1 MAGEGR
7 CNMSDLREAMERY
20 LSLRRSL
27 GFKLIDT
34 ESILR
39 SFITF
44 SERQAASHI
53 TTDLALRW
61 IRLSTA
67 KESATLANRLN
78 IVRRFAIWR
87 SAADELTEVPPK
99 NLLPYHYHRKPPY
112 IYSDEEIE
120 GLVRAARKLP
130 SPKGL
135 RGPTYATL
143 FGLVAATGMRI
154 REAVSLDREDVD
166 LEESMLRI
174 RESKFRKSRL
184 VPVHVTTRDALSG
197 YAENRDR
204 IFPKLQSVA
213 FFISERGTRVTHWAA
228 RDNFAVVSR
237 QIGIRKKI
245 KGKRVGCGPRLHDM
259 RHRFASQT
267 LVDWYRAGINVEREI
282 HKLSTY
288 LGHTHVNDT
297 YWYLEAVPEL
307 LEMATQKFIEERK
320 EAGDDD

>member
-1 MAGEGR
+1 
-7 CNMSDLREAMERY
+7 MSALREAMQQY

-27 GFKLIDT
+27 GFELINAG
-34 ESILR
+34 SILEG
-39 SFITF
+39 FVAF
-44 SERQAASHI
+44 AEREAASHV

-61 IRLSTA
+61 MKLSTA
-67 KESATLANRLN
+67 KEPATLADRLN

-87 SAADELTEVPPK
+87 SATDMHTEVPPK
-99 NLLPYHYHRKPPY
+99 NLMPYRYYRKPPY

-120 GLVRAARKLP
+120 RLVGTARNLP

-143 FGLVAATGMRI
+143 FGLIAATGMRI
-154 REAVSLDREDVD
+154 SEAVSLDRQDVD
-166 LEESMLRI
+166 LEESVLRI
-174 RESKFRKSRL
+174 RKSKFRKSRL
-184 VPVHVTTRDALSG
+184 VPVHVTTRDALSD
-197 YAENRDR
+197 YAEKRGR
-204 IFPKLQSVA
+204 VLPRLQSVA
-213 FFISERGTRVTHWAA
+213 FFVSERGTRVTHWAA

-259 RHRFASQT
+259 RHRFAAQT

-288 LGHTHVNDT
+288 LGHAHVNDT

-307 LEMATQKFIEERK
+307 LELATQRLMQKRK
-320 EAGDDD
+320 GDTDDD

>member
-1 MAGEGR
+1 
-7 CNMSDLREAMERY
+7 MSDLRKAMQQY

-27 GFKLIDT
+27 GFELINV
-34 ESILR
+34 ESTLR
-39 SFITF
+39 SFVAF
-44 SERQAASHI
+44 AEREASAYV

-61 IRLSTA
+61 VKLSTA
-67 KESATLANRLN
+67 KEPATLADRLN
-78 IVRRFAIWR
+78 AVRRFAIWR
-87 SAADELTEVPPK
+87 RAADERTEVPSK
-99 NLLPYHYHRKPPY
+99 NLLPYRYRRKPPY

-143 FGLVAATGMRI
+143 FGLIAATGMRI
-154 REAVSLDREDVD
+154 SEAVSLDRQDVD
-166 LEESMLRI
+166 IEEKILSI

-184 VPVHVTTRDALSG
+184 VPVHVTTRDALTD
-197 YAENRDR
+197 YAEKRDR
-204 IFPKLQSVA
+204 ILPMLRSVA
-213 FFISERGTRVTHWAA
+213 FFVSERGTRVTHWAA
-228 RDNFAVVSR
+228 RDNFAIVSR

-259 RHRFASQT
+259 RHRFAART

-288 LGHTHVNDT
+288 LGHAHINDT

-307 LEMATQKFIEERK
+307 LELATQKLMEERK
-320 EAGDDD
+320 EVGDDD

>member
-1 MAGEGR
+1 M
-7 CNMSDLREAMERY
+7 NDLREAMQQY

-27 GFKLIDT
+27 GFKLINT
-34 ESILR
+34 ESTLQ
-39 SFITF
+39 SFIAF
-44 SERQAASHI
+44 AEREAACHV

-61 IRLSTA
+61 LKLSTA
-67 KESATLANRLN
+67 KEPATLADRLN
-78 IVRRFAIWR
+78 MVRRFAIWR
-87 SAADELTEVPPK
+87 SAADGRTQVPPK
-99 NLLPYHYHRKPPY
+99 NLMPYRYQRKPPY
-112 IYSDEEIE
+112 IYSDGEIE
-120 GLVRAARKLP
+120 KLVGAARKLN

-143 FGLVAATGMRI
+143 FGLIAVTGMRVS
-154 REAVSLDREDVD
+154 EAVSLDRQDVD
-166 LEESMLRI
+166 LEESVLYI
-174 RESKFRKSRL
+174 HESKFRKSRL
-184 VPVHVTTRDALSG
+184 VPVHVTARDALSD
-197 YAENRDR
+197 YAEKRTWM
-204 IFPKLQSVA
+204 FPMLQSAA
-213 FFISERGTRVTHWAA
+213 FFVSERGTRVTAWAA

-259 RHRFASQT
+259 RHRFAAQT

-288 LGHTHVNDT
+288 LGHAHVNDT

-307 LEMATQKFIEERK
+307 LELATQKLMQEKK

>member
-1 MAGEGR
+1 MQQ
-7 CNMSDLREAMERY
+7 Y

-27 GFKLIDT
+27 GFELINLG
-34 ESILR
+34 SILEG
-39 SFITF
+39 FVAFT
-44 SERQAASHI
+44 EREAASHVTI
-53 TTDLALRW
+53 DLALRW
-61 IRLSTA
+61 LKLSTA
-67 KESATLANRLN
+67 KEPATLAHRIN

-87 SAADELTEVPPK
+87 SAADERTEVPPK
-99 NLLPYHYHRKPPY
+99 NLMPYRYQRKPPY
-112 IYSDEEIE
+112 IYSDDQIE
-120 GLVRAARKLP
+120 GLVRTARKLP

-143 FGLVAATGMRI
+143 FGLLAATGMRI
-154 REAVSLDREDVD
+154 REAVSLDRLDVD
-166 LEESMLRI
+166 LEERVLSI

-184 VPVHVTTRDALSG
+184 VPVHVTTRDALSA

-213 FFISERGTRVTHWAA
+213 FFVSERATRITHWAA
-228 RDNFAVVSR
+228 RDNFAAVSR

-259 RHRFASQT
+259 RHRFAAQT

-282 HKLSTY
+282 HKLSTSF
-288 LGHTHVNDT
+288 GHAHVNGT

-307 LEMATQKFIEERK
+307 LELVTQKLMEDRK
-320 EAGDDD
+320 EARDDD

>member
-1 MAGEGR
+1 
-7 CNMSDLREAMERY
+7 MSALREAMQHY

-27 GFKLIDT
+27 GFKLINV
-34 ESILR
+34 ESTLR
-39 SFITF
+39 SFVAF
-44 SERQAASHI
+44 AEREAASHV

-61 IRLSTA
+61 VKLSTA
-67 KESATLANRLN
+67 KEPATLADRLN
-78 IVRRFAIWR
+78 TVRRFAIWR
-87 SAADELTEVPPK
+87 SAADERTEVPPK
-99 NLLPYHYHRKPPY
+99 NLLPYRYYRKPPY

-120 GLVRAARKLP
+120 ELVRAARRLP

-135 RGPTYATL
+135 RGLSYATL
-143 FGLVAATGMRI
+143 FGLLAATGMRI
-154 REAVSLDREDVD
+154 SEAVCLDRENID
-166 LEESMLRI
+166 LEEKMLSI

-184 VPVHVTTRDALSG
+184 VPVHMTTRDALSA
-197 YAENRDR
+197 YAEKRDR
-204 IFPKLQSVA
+204 IFPMLQSVA
-213 FFISERGTRVTHWAA
+213 FFVSERGTRVTQWAA

-245 KGKRVGCGPRLHDM
+245 KGKRVGRGPRLHDM
-259 RHRFASQT
+259 RHRFAAQT

-288 LGHTHVNDT
+288 LGHAHVNDT

-307 LEMATQKFIEERK
+307 LELATQKLMQEKK

>member
-1 MAGEGR
+1 MQQ
-7 CNMSDLREAMERY
+7 Y

-27 GFKLIDT
+27 GFELIKVDST
-34 ESILR
+34 LR
-39 SFITF
+39 SFIAF
-44 SERQAASHI
+44 AEKEAAAHV

-61 IRLSTA
+61 VKLSSA
-67 KESATLANRLN
+67 KEPATLADRLN
-78 IVRRFAIWR
+78 TVRRFAIWR
-87 SAADELTEVPPK
+87 SAADERTEVPPK
-99 NLLPYHYHRKPPY
+99 NLLPYRYQRKSPY

-120 GLVRAARKLP
+120 GLVQAARKLH

-143 FGLVAATGMRI
+143 FGLLAATGMRI
-154 REAVSLDREDVD
+154 SEAVSLDREDID
-166 LEESMLRI
+166 LEENVLSI

-184 VPVHVTTRDALSG
+184 VPVHVSTRDALSD
-197 YAENRDR
+197 YAEKRDR
-204 IFPKLQSVA
+204 IFPMLQSVG

-245 KGKRVGCGPRLHDM
+245 KGKRVGHGPRLHDM
-259 RHRFASQT
+259 RHRFAART
-267 LVDWYRAGINVEREI
+267 LVDWYRAGINIEREI

-288 LGHTHVNDT
+288 LGHGHVNDT

-307 LEMATQKFIEERK
+307 LELATQKLMEERK
-320 EAGDDD
+320 EVDDDD

>member
-1 MAGEGR
+1 
-7 CNMSDLREAMERY
+7 MSALRKAMQQY

-27 GFKLIDT
+27 GFKLIKA
-34 ESILR
+34 ESTLR
-39 SFITF
+39 SFVAF
-44 SERQAASHI
+44 AEREAASHI

-61 IRLSTA
+61 LKLSNA
-67 KESATLANRLN
+67 KEPATLADRLN
-78 IVRRFAIWR
+78 TVRRFAIWR
-87 SAADELTEVPPK
+87 SAADGRTQVPPK
-99 NLLPYHYHRKPPY
+99 NLMPYRYQRKPPY
-112 IYSDEEIE
+112 IYSDEQIE
-120 GLVRAARKLP
+120 KLVSAARILS

-143 FGLVAATGMRI
+143 FGLIAVTGMRI
-154 REAVSLDREDVD
+154 SEAVCLDRQDVD
-166 LEESMLRI
+166 LEQRLLNI

-184 VPVHVTTRDALSG
+184 VPVHVTTRDALSD
-197 YAENRDR
+197 YAAKRNQM
-204 IFPKLQSVA
+204 FPVRQSAA
-213 FFISERGTRVTHWAA
+213 FFVSERGTRVTQWAA

-259 RHRFASQT
+259 RHRFAAQT
-267 LVDWYRAGINVEREI
+267 LVDWYRAGINVECEI

-288 LGHTHVNDT
+288 LGHAHVNDT

-307 LEMATQKFIEERK
+307 LELATQKLMQEKK

>member
-1 MAGEGR
+1 VSA
-7 CNMSDLREAMERY
+7 LREAIQQY

-27 GFKLIDT
+27 GFKLIKV
-34 ESILR
+34 ESTLR
-39 SFITF
+39 SFVAF
-44 SERQAASHI
+44 AEREAASHI
-53 TTDLALRW
+53 TTDLALKW
-61 IRLSTA
+61 VKLSTA
-67 KESATLANRLN
+67 KEPATLADRLN

-87 SAADELTEVPPK
+87 SAADVHTEVPPK
-99 NLLPYHYHRKPPY
+99 NLIPCRYQRKPPY

-120 GLVRAARKLP
+120 RLVGAARKLS

-135 RGPTYATL
+135 RAPTYATL
-143 FGLVAATGMRI
+143 FGLIAATGMRI
-154 REAVSLDREDVD
+154 SEAVSLDRQDVD
-166 LEESMLRI
+166 FEESVLSI
-174 RESKFRKSRL
+174 RNSKFRKSRL
-184 VPVHVTTRDALSG
+184 IPVHVTTRDALLD
-197 YAENRDR
+197 YANNRDQ
-204 IFPKLQSVA
+204 IFHRLQSVA
-213 FFISERGTRVTHWAA
+213 FFVSERGTRVTHWAA

-259 RHRFASQT
+259 RHRFTAQT

-288 LGHTHVNDT
+288 LGHAHVNDT

-307 LEMATQKFIEERK
+307 LELATQRLMQERK

>member
-1 MAGEGR
+1 
-7 CNMSDLREAMERY
+7 MSALRKAMQQY

-27 GFKLIDT
+27 GFKLIKV
-34 ESILR
+34 ESTLR
-39 SFITF
+39 SFVAF
-44 SERQAASHI
+44 AERDATSHI

-61 IRLSTA
+61 VKLSTA
-67 KESATLANRLN
+67 KEPATLADRLN

-87 SAADELTEVPPK
+87 SAADVHTEVPPK
-99 NLLPYHYHRKPPY
+99 NLMPYRYHRKPPY

-120 GLVRAARKLP
+120 SLVGTARKLP

-143 FGLVAATGMRI
+143 FGLIAATGMRI
-154 REAVSLDREDVD
+154 SEAVSLDRQDVD
-166 LEESMLRI
+166 LKDKLLSI

-184 VPVHVTTRDALSG
+184 VPVHVTTRDALSD
-197 YAENRDR
+197 YANSRDQVLHR
-204 IFPKLQSVA
+204 LQSVA
-213 FFISERGTRVTHWAA
+213 FFVSERGTRVTAWAA

-237 QIGIRKKI
+237 RIGIRKKI

-259 RHRFASQT
+259 RHRFAAKT
-267 LVDWYRAGINVEREI
+267 LVDWYRAGINVGREI

-288 LGHTHVNDT
+288 LGHAHVNDT

-307 LEMATQKFIEERK
+307 LELATQKLMQERK